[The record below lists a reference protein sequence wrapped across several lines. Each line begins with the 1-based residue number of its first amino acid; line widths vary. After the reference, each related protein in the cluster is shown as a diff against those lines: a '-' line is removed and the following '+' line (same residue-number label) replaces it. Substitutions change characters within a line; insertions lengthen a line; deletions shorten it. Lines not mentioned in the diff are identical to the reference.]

1 MTNNMKTKKS
11 LLTGRQGFTL
21 VETLIAVFILSVS
34 IAGPLTIASRALLS
48 ANTAR
53 NQITAFYLAQDALE
67 YVRVK
72 RDTACLGTSSPC
84 DQSVW
89 LSSLSACTGTDGCY
103 IDSLENAPAS
113 PTACPAGG
121 CIQATFPSSLY
132 LYYDTT
138 NSRFCYNGATCTAG
152 ATVTKSQFARSIKI
166 APVGSQTTEEKVTV
180 QVSWA
185 DAATTRSVTI
195 VENLFNWQ

>member
-1 MTNNMKTKKS
+1 MTNNMKIRNKK
-11 LLTGRQGFTL
+11 GFTL

-72 RDTACLGTSSPC
+72 RDNACLANGSPC
-84 DQSVW
+84 SQGAW
-89 LSSLSACTGTDGCY
+89 LAALSACTGANGCY
-103 IDSLENAPAS
+103 IDSLENAPAA
-113 PTACPAGG
+113 PTACPSGG
-121 CIQATFPSSLY
+121 CIQATFPTSWF

-138 NSRFCYNGATCTAG
+138 NSRFCNINASTCIAG
-152 ATVTKSQFARSIKI
+152 ATVTKSQFARSVKI

-185 DAATTRSVTI
+185 DSGTTRSVTI